1 MKACGQPPDFKTL
14 NRIKSGIAD
23 TAFNFTKLPS
33 QYNFALAYEG
43 MLEIEKEGYYHF
55 SIGADDGVKLYL
67 KDKLLLNDD
76 RPHVLGSPQSFLI
89 PLKKGFYPVRLEY
102 FQRGGDARLRLKYV
116 DPGEKEPIDIPLD
129 HLYNAYQ

>member
-1 MKACGQPPDFKTL
+1 
-14 NRIKSGIAD
+14 
-23 TAFNFTKLPS
+23 
-33 QYNFALAYEG
+33 
-43 MLEIEKEGYYHF
+43 MLEIKKEGYYHF
-55 SIGADDGVKLYL
+55 SIGADDGAKLYL

-116 DPGEKEPIDIPLD
+116 TPGEKEPIDIPLD